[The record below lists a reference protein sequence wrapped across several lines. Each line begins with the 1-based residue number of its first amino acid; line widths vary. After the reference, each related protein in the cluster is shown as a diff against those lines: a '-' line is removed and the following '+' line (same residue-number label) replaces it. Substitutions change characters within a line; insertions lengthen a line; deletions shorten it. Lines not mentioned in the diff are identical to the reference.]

1 MVTKDNYML
10 DEVLFAKFLMGECTE
25 DELRKVKRWMDE
37 SDEHASDLF
46 QLEEIYHAGKINSAE
61 QTLELDAAES
71 RLFQRLEK
79 DSRPAVRL
87 WSVRRWMQY
96 AAMLIGVFLLGGAMW
111 FTGQQSEIW
120 SEPLVAVSTG
130 EEIKQL
136 ILSDGTKVW
145 LNKHTRF
152 RYPETFEEEG
162 REVYLEGEGYFE
174 VAKNPA
180 KPFVVHSNAMKVKV
194 LGTVFNLKT
203 DEQRKS
209 AVATLLQGEIE
220 VKGNHDEGGIVL
232 APKQQA
238 EKVLGTVF
246 NLKTDEQRK
255 SAVATLLQG
264 EIEVKGNHDEGG
276 IVLAPKQ
283 QAELDGINHRLVVR
297 QLTTGIENWHNSSF
311 VFQGADIFTIGR
323 TLEQYYN
330 INIVLSSDFN
340 TKSTYSGVLIKS
352 ARIEDVLKSI
362 NHVIPVKYRIDGRTV
377 YLSPQSSI

>member
-10 DEVLFAKFLMGECTE
+10 DEVLFAKFLVGECTE

-136 ILSDGTKVW
+136 TLSDGTKVW

-180 KPFVVHSNAMKVKV
+180 KPFVVHSNAMKV
-194 LGTVFNLKT
+194 
-203 DEQRKS
+203 
-209 AVATLLQGEIE
+209 
-220 VKGNHDEGGIVL
+220 
-232 APKQQA
+232 
-238 EKVLGTVF
+238 KVLGTVF

>member
-10 DEVLFAKFLMGECTE
+10 DEVLFAKFLVGECTE

-46 QLEEIYHAGKINSAE
+46 QLEEIYHAGKINSAG
-61 QTLELDAAES
+61 QTIDLDAAES
-71 RLFQRLEK
+71 RLFRRLEK
-79 DSRPAVRL
+79 EPRPAVGL

-96 AAMLIGVFLLGGAMW
+96 AAMLIGVFLLGGAIW
-111 FTGQQSEIW
+111 LTGQQSEIW
-120 SEPLVAVSTG
+120 SEPLLAVSTG
-130 EEIKQL
+130 DEIKQL
-136 ILSDGTKVW
+136 TFSDGTKVW

-180 KPFVVHSNAMKVKV
+180 KPFVVHSNAMKV
-194 LGTVFNLKT
+194 
-203 DEQRKS
+203 
-209 AVATLLQGEIE
+209 
-220 VKGNHDEGGIVL
+220 
-232 APKQQA
+232 
-238 EKVLGTVF
+238 KVLGTVF

-352 ARIEDVLKSI
+352 DRIEDVLKAI
-362 NHVIPVKYRIDGRTV
+362 NHVIPVKYRVDGNAV
-377 YLSPQSSI
+377 YLSPR